1 MRLLVG
7 VDGRDGGR
15 DAAALARVLAVGDP
29 ESSVVAVMNLYTGPF
44 PMEYALLE
52 GEEEKEARPTLDE
65 ARQILGDVEV
75 ETRAFGG
82 GSTAAI
88 FTTLAER
95 EEFDAMV
102 VGSSHWGPVGQVL
115 IGSTTKSLLN
125 GASCE
130 VFVAPKGYSQED
142 HSDFRVIAVGYD
154 GTPES
159 KAALQ
164 RAEHLAHR
172 SNATIKVMTVVEP
185 PVIIPGPAGGYAP
198 PAPRDPDPILN
209 DAVHSV
215 DKSSL
220 AAERVRLDG
229 APAEALADACK
240 DVDLLVLGSRGY
252 GPIARV
258 FLGSVSRE
266 VAKHTPCPMLV
277 IPRSGQ
283 DI

>member
-15 DAAALARVLAVGDP
+15 DAAALGRVLATSDP
-29 ESSVVAVMNLYTGPF
+29 ESSVVAVMNLHTGPF
-44 PMEYALLE
+44 PMEYSLLE
-52 GEEEKEARPTLDE
+52 GEEEKEAKPTLDE
-65 ARQILGDVEV
+65 AREILAAVEV

-102 VGSSHWGPVGQVL
+102 VGSSHWGPIGQVL
-115 IGSTTKSLLN
+115 IGSTTKSLLT

-130 VFVAPKGYSQED
+130 VFVAPKGYAQES
-142 HSDFRVIAVGYD
+142 HSDFNVIAVGYD

-164 RAEHLAHR
+164 RAEELANR

-198 PAPRDPDPILN
+198 PAPRDPEMILN
-209 DAVHSV
+209 EAVNSV
-215 DKSSL
+215 DKSL
-220 AAERVRLDG
+220 AAERVRLEG
-229 APAEALADACK
+229 APADALSEACK
-240 DVDLLVLGSRGY
+240 DADLLVLGSRGY

-277 IPRSGQ
+277 VPRSGR
-283 DI
+283 DS